1 MVCSDRQFSFSVPR
15 LDRAVIAFV
24 EAFLLVACAASS
36 APNSPNGGGSSAATS
51 GGSGSS
57 TTGASTSSSGT
68 GAGSAD
74 ATMSDGSSSG
84 GSAGPASSSED
95 GSGDGPSPES
105 GIGSGTGFF
114 TDGFES
120 DAVGS
125 QPAGFGN
132 LIDYIENG
140 TNPNSSG
147 DFATVDTTHVH
158 SGAHAV
164 HFHVAT
170 GTSNPSFLT
179 YTLPAGTNTL
189 YVRAWV
195 YLSQQLGDN
204 AASQNDNHE
213 TLFALNGSPGNVNN
227 EIRFG
232 AIKGTVGVNA
242 TPSDN
247 ITPLQAS
254 WNGPP
259 SVPATTWTC
268 LEIAFLGAP
277 TQNELHAWTSDVD
290 LFDVTTPTQWQNGT
304 MPMDWLSG
312 EFVEIDLGWQSF
324 SGFGADVWVDDL
336 VLGNDRIGCD

>member
-1 MVCSDRQFSFSVPR
+1 MVSSDRQSLPSMPR
-15 LDRAVIAFV
+15 FVRAITALV

-36 APNSPNGGGSSAATS
+36 APNSPNGGSSSAATS
-51 GGSGSS
+51 GGAS
-57 TTGASTSSSGT
+57 TIGASTSSAGT
-68 GAGSAD
+68 GTGPAD

-84 GSAGPASSSED
+84 GSAGAASSSAAN
-95 GSGDGPSPES
+95 GSSDGPSPDA

-120 DAVGS
+120 DDVGS

-132 LIDYIENG
+132 LIDYIEDG

-164 HFHVAT
+164 HFHVAA
-170 GTSNPSFLT
+170 GTNNPSFLA
-179 YTLPAGTNTL
+179 YTLPTGTNTL
-189 YVRAWV
+189 FMRAWV
-195 YLSQQLGDN
+195 YLSLQLGDN
-204 AASQNDNHE
+204 TASQNDNHE

-247 ITPLQAS
+247 ITPLLAS

-259 SVPATTWTC
+259 DVPATTWAC
-268 LEIAFLGAP
+268 LEVAFLGAP
-277 TQNELHAWTSDVD
+277 AQNELHAWMNDAD

-304 MPMDWLSG
+304 MPMGWLSG
-312 EFVEIDLGWQSF
+312 EFVEIDVGWQSF

-336 VLGNDRIGCD
+336 GLGNDRIGCD

>member
-1 MVCSDRQFSFSVPR
+1 MRRRRSP
-15 LDRAVIAFV
+15 RAVRAITALV
-24 EAFLLVACAASS
+24 EAVLVAACAASS
-36 APNSPNGGGSSAATS
+36 APNSPNGGGASSDGAPNTS
-51 GGSGSS
+51 
-57 TTGASTSSSGT
+57 GASTSSGT
-68 GAGSAD
+68 GSTASGNTTSGPTSGGSSSGNGSAGT
-74 ATMSDGSSSG
+74 ASSSAGGSSDGSSAEG
-84 GSAGPASSSED
+84 GV
-95 GSGDGPSPES
+95 
-105 GIGSGTGFF
+105 GSGTGFF

-125 QPAGFGN
+125 QPAGFGT
-132 LIDYIENG
+132 LIDYIANG
-140 TNPNSSG
+140 SDPNSSG
-147 DFATVDTTHVH
+147 DLALVDTTHVH

-164 HFHVAT
+164 HFHVAAV
-170 GTSNPSFLT
+170 NNMPSFLT
-179 YTLPAGTNTL
+179 YTLPTGTSTL

-204 AASQNDNHE
+204 TASQNDNHE

-232 AIKGTVGVNA
+232 AIKGTIGVNA

-259 SVPATTWTC
+259 SIPATTWTC
-268 LEIAFLGAP
+268 LEVAFLGAP
-277 TQNELHAWTSDVD
+277 AQNELHAWMNDAD

-304 MPMDWLSG
+304 MPMNWLSG

-324 SGFGADVWVDDL
+324 SGFGADVWMDDL
-336 VLGNDRIGCD
+336 ILGNDRIGCD